1 MTTLYGWGPMFGCQS
16 PSPFVMKADI
26 HLQMFGMPFDRA
38 MADLDSVSKHK
49 APYVEDD
56 GRIIEDSTFI
66 RFYFEEKLG
75 ADLDYGLNGEQ
86 RAIAAAAERMFED
99 RLTAIV
105 GHERWIEGDNFD
117 RGPAAFFGA
126 VPEPTRATV
135 IADTRERVRAGYE
148 ISGIGRHSRAER
160 MQLARRDIDAAA
172 ALLGEKSFF
181 LADYPT
187 AIDGIAYG
195 ALSACTAPIFD
206 TELKDMVAAHANLG
220 GYFKRM
226 ETRFFA
232 EDRWPSMMPP
242 QAEAA

>member
-1 MTTLYGWGPMFGCQS
+1 MTTLFGWGPMFGCQS

-26 HLQMFGMPFDRA
+26 HLQMFGIPFDRA

-49 APYVEDD
+49 APYVEDE

-66 RFYFEEKLG
+66 RFYFEAKLG
-75 ADLDYGLNGEQ
+75 GDLDHGLSAEQ
-86 RAIAAAAERMFED
+86 RAIGAAAERMFED

-105 GHERWIEGDNFD
+105 GHERWIEGDNFE

-126 VPEPTRATV
+126 VPEPVRATV
-135 IADTRERVRAGYE
+135 IAETRERVRTGYE
-148 ISGIGRHSRAER
+148 ISGIGRHNRAER

-172 ALLGEKSFF
+172 ALLGDKAFF
-181 LADYPT
+181 LADHPT

-206 TELKDMVAAHANLG
+206 TELKDMVAAHANLNA
-220 GYFKRM
+220 YFRRM
-226 ETRFFA
+226 EARFFS
-232 EDRWPSMMPP
+232 ESRWPSMMP